1 MTYEGGDGMKIVR
14 PDFIFFAK
22 QSDGAIV
29 ADIVDRH
36 GIHLA
41 DALPKLKGLAKYAEA
56 NLSTYRR
63 IEAVAKIDVNYRAPQ
78 LMRLPGLDRE
88 GVCAVLLAIGGV
100 FTGLFVRF
108 KNIGRD
114 CDDSVFA
121 VVPVPMNGCTGF
133 PGSIARMKS
142 LRCAVVTD
150 DRVCPLHEIN
160 HGGPILV
167 AMETNMPARF
177 DREQSQPQLPASHCF
192 KFGAQIDNGGLAGGV
207 SLVVF
212 RSIFWMR

>member
-1 MTYEGGDGMKIVR
+1 
-14 PDFIFFAK
+14 
-22 QSDGAIV
+22 
-29 ADIVDRH
+29 
-36 GIHLA
+36 
-41 DALPKLKGLAKYAEA
+41 
-56 NLSTYRR
+56 
-63 IEAVAKIDVNYRAPQ
+63 
-78 LMRLPGLDRE
+78 MRLPGLDRE